1 MNTFNIDASDHSPR
15 VILDA
20 GRGLLE
26 IKGNSTLKPAA
37 DFYRHLE
44 KWIHAFNLAD
54 TNTRTVNFM
63 LDDVNNQSVFW
74 LQHVLQLL
82 ERLHNDGKTDMVVN
96 WYYTPANK
104 KIFMTGRK
112 YLTSVNLPFNLV
124 AA

>member
-26 IKGNSTLKPAA
+26 IKGKSTLKPAA

-44 KWIHAFNLAD
+44 KWIHAFNLSD
-54 TNTRTVNFM
+54 VNTRTVNFM
-63 LDDVNNQSVFW
+63 LDDLNSQSVYW
-74 LQHVLQLL
+74 LQHVLQQL
-82 ERLHNDGKTDMVVN
+82 EKLHSAGNNGLVVN
-96 WYYTPANK
+96 WYYTPANE
-104 KIFMTGRK
+104 KILLTGRK
-112 YLTSVNLPFNLV
+112 YLSSVNLPFNLV

>member
-26 IKGNSTLKPAA
+26 IKGNSTLEPAA
-37 DFYRHLE
+37 EFYRQLE

-54 TNTRTVNFM
+54 ANTRIVNFM
-63 LDDVNNQSVFW
+63 LDDVNSQSVYW
-74 LQHVLQLL
+74 LQHVMQQL
-82 ERLHNDGKTDMVVN
+82 EKLHKTRNANMVVN
-96 WYYTPANK
+96 WYYTPANE
-104 KIFMTGRK
+104 KILRTGRK
-112 YLTSVNLPFNLV
+112 YLTTLHLPINLV